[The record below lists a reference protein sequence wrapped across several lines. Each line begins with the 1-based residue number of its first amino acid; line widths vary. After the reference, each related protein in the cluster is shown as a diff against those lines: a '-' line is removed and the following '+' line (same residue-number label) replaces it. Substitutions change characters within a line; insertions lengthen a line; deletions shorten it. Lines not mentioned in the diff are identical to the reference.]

1 MVPRLLGAPL
11 YGERGKERGSPC
23 SLHGAEREAAFLA
36 LFSLWLKNILHGK
49 SPGAEPSRLSTG
61 PKLYLPSQIAGLCR
75 DWAWGCASGAGD
87 VTEKAERMTEN
98 TGSYQHSPIDQLDK
112 KKLILI

>member
-1 MVPRLLGAPL
+1 MVPHLLGAPL

-36 LFSLWLKNILHGK
+36 LFSPWLKNILHRK
-49 SPGAEPSRLSTG
+49 SPGAEPSHLSTV
-61 PKLYLPSQIAGLCR
+61 PKLYLRWQAFAETGR
-75 DWAWGCASGAGD
+75 GGCASGTGD